1 MAGCLSL
8 TKMKIICIA
17 RNYAEHARELKN
29 DIPDKPVIFIK
40 PDTAYKRKKLP
51 FFLPDFSKDMHY
63 ETEIVLRICKNGK
76 NISEKFADRYYDAVT
91 AGIDFTAR
99 DLQNELKKKGWPWE
113 IAKGFDGSAC
123 VGDFLPKSQFDNL
136 KHLNFCMYKNKVLA
150 QKGNTKD
157 LIFSFEQII
166 SYASQF
172 FTLLKGDLIFTGTP
186 VGVGAVTYNDHI
198 ECFVEDESVLEFD
211 VK

>member
-1 MAGCLSL
+1 
-8 TKMKIICIA
+8 MKIICVA
-17 RNYAEHARELKN
+17 RNYAEHAKELKN
-29 DIPDKPVIFIK
+29 DIPDSPVIFIK
-40 PDTAYKRKKLP
+40 PDTAFKRRKQP

-76 NISEKFADRYYDAVT
+76 NISEAFAKNYFDAVT

-99 DLQNELKKKGWPWE
+99 DLQQELKKKGWPWE

-123 VGDFLPKSQFDNL
+123 VGDFLPKSNFENL
-136 KHLNFCMYKNKVLA
+136 KQLNFCMYKNKVLA
-150 QKGNTKD
+150 QKGNTRD
-157 LIFSFEQII
+157 MIFSFEKII
-166 SYASQF
+166 SYASSF

-186 VGVGAVTYNDHI
+186 AGVGAVAINDHI

>member
-1 MAGCLSL
+1 
-8 TKMKIICIA
+8 MKIICVA

-29 DIPDKPVIFIK
+29 EIPDQPVLFIK
-40 PDTAYKRKKLP
+40 PDTALKRKAMP
-51 FFLPDFSKDMHY
+51 FFLPGFSKEVHY
-63 ETEIVLRICKNGK
+63 ETEVVLRISKNGK
-76 NISEKFADRYYDAVT
+76 NIGEKFAHKYFDAVT

-99 DLQNELKKKGWPWE
+99 DLQSELKKKGWPWE

-123 VGDFLPKSQFDNL
+123 VGDFLSKTRFENL
-136 KHLNFCMYKNKVLA
+136 EALNFCMYKNKQLA

-157 LIFSFEQII
+157 MIFSYPKII

-186 VGVGAVTYNDHI
+186 FGVGAVAFNDHI
-198 ECFVEDESVLEFD
+198 ECFIEDESLLEFD

>member
-1 MAGCLSL
+1 
-8 TKMKIICIA
+8 MKIICVA
-17 RNYAEHARELKN
+17 RNYAEHAKELKN
-29 DIPDKPVIFIK
+29 DIPDSPVIFIK
-40 PDTAYKRKKLP
+40 PDTAFKRKKQP

-76 NISEKFADRYYDAVT
+76 NISEAFAKNYFDAVT

-99 DLQNELKKKGWPWE
+99 DLQQELKKKGWPWE

-123 VGDFLPKSQFDNL
+123 VGDFLPKSNFENL
-136 KHLNFCMYKNKVLA
+136 KQLNFCMYKNKVLA
-150 QKGNTKD
+150 QKGNTRD
-157 LIFSFEQII
+157 MIFSFEKII
-166 SYASQF
+166 SYASSF

-186 VGVGAVTYNDHI
+186 AGVGAVAINDHI

>member
-1 MAGCLSL
+1 
-8 TKMKIICIA
+8 MKIICIA
-17 RNYAEHARELKN
+17 RNYAEHAKELKN
-29 DIPDKPVIFIK
+29 DIPDAPVIFIK
-40 PDTAYKRKKLP
+40 PDTAFKRKKQP

-63 ETEIVLRICKNGK
+63 ETEIILRICKNGK
-76 NISEKFADRYYDAVT
+76 NIAEKFADKYFDAVT

-99 DLQNELKKKGWPWE
+99 DLQSELKKKGWPWE

-136 KHLNFCMYKNKVLA
+136 KELNFCMYKNKVLT

-157 LIFSFEQII
+157 MIFPFEKII

-186 VGVGAVTYNDHI
+186 VGVGAVTFNDHI